1 MAFPPEFSSTA
12 TYENRY
18 DLNEIDVFLEGNFS
32 NPMFFN
38 ISGIPQNLS
47 FGKHYFNLSILDSS
61 NQEYEL
67 RPNSKILFE
76 FKSINNVILRSDV
89 VELNQLNGVATCFV
103 EVLEDPL
110 RTYEEVKDGQGT
122 LTIVGSLQDKTST
135 QNTTNLITKQ
145 GEFVNRRTGESI
157 EEGVSYHIHPDNG
170 PMEGGVHNPDIPGG
184 QAGHDFFDRVGGNQM
199 TTTNPIPE
207 KFIGAMNYRCIFPIN
222 IAKNLLN
229 ADSPIVTNTTHKK
242 TTLKGQFSFV
252 KANISPLRTSDKG
265 LTYTA
270 DGAPAGAVTPE
281 SQTENLN

>member
-1 MAFPPEFSSTA
+1 M
-12 TYENRY
+12 
-18 DLNEIDVFLEGNFS
+18 
-32 NPMFFN
+32 
-38 ISGIPQNLS
+38 
-47 FGKHYFNLSILDSS
+47 
-61 NQEYEL
+61 
-67 RPNSKILFE
+67 
-76 FKSINNVILRSDV
+76 

-122 LTIVGSLQDKTST
+122 LTIVGSLQDKE
-135 QNTTNLITKQ
+135 NT
-145 GEFVNRRTGESI
+145 E
-157 EEGVSYHIHPDNG
+157 
-170 PMEGGVHNPDIPGG
+170 
-184 QAGHDFFDRVGGNQM
+184 
-199 TTTNPIPE
+199 NPISE
-207 KFIGAMNYRCIFPIN
+207 KFAGAMNYRCIFPIN

-281 SQTENLN
+281 SQTENPN